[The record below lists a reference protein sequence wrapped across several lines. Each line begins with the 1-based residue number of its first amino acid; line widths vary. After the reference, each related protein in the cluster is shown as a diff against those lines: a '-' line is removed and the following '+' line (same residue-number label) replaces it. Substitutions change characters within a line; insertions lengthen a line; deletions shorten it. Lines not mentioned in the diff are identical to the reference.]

1 MTVTWAS
8 TSPRLAAERNRPLM
22 IENAMIDR
30 SRTASGPRIGLAC
43 RTCWMRR
50 PSDSGLRC
58 SNPVSGSGVRVAV
71 PPPDEASFAIGTSR
85 S

>member
-1 MTVTWAS
+1 MIAR
-8 TSPRLAAERNRPLM
+8 TS
-22 IENAMIDR
+22 
-30 SRTASGPRIGLAC
+30 TASGPRIGLAC

-71 PPPDEASFAIGTSR
+71 PPDGVADETSLAIGTSR
-85 S
+85 SVQE